1 MQDTSLA
8 LKATRL
14 AFTSLGSVAPEP
26 MAALAERLYFT
37 ARKHRLPE
45 RERAILDEGFPF
57 SAPTEHGELRAW
69 RWEPLLPWERT
80 DRGVVLLVHG
90 WEGRAS
96 QLAASFAAPLLDKG
110 FTVVGADAP
119 GHGRSP
125 GDAVDLPA
133 YTEIVGALARH
144 VESDTGQR
152 VRAVVAHSFGAA
164 AATLALE
171 GGELPD
177 VDAAV
182 LVAPPCSLELYADTF
197 VKTLGLTRATAA
209 IFRGR
214 LEERFGKEWWH
225 RFALDRRA
233 AGVDA
238 HALILHDTDD
248 KETPVTEG
256 ARLARGWA
264 GSTFVATNGL
274 GHRRILREAAV
285 VERAVAFIDGKVS
298 RPS

>member
-26 MAALAERLYFT
+26 MALLAERMYFT
-37 ARKHRLPE
+37 ARRHRLPE
-45 RERAILDEGFPF
+45 RERAILEEGSPF
-57 SAPTEHGELRAW
+57 VVDSEHGPLKAW

-80 DRGVVLLVHG
+80 DRGTVLLVHG

-96 QLAASFAAPLLDKG
+96 QLAASFAAPLLDRG

-119 GHGRSP
+119 GHGRSR

-133 YTEIVGALARH
+133 YTDIVGALGRH
-144 VESDTGQR
+144 VSANMGSE
-152 VRAVVAHSFGAA
+152 VRAVIAHSFGGAA
-164 AATLALE
+164 TTLALE
-171 GGELPD
+171 GEQLPH

-214 LEERFGKEWWH
+214 LEQRFGKEWWH
-225 RFALDRRA
+225 KFALDRRA
-233 AGVDA
+233 QGIDA
-238 HALILHDTDD
+238 HALIVHDTDD
-248 KETPVTEG
+248 RETPFTEG
-256 ARLARGWA
+256 AALAKGWA
-264 GSTFVATNGL
+264 GSTFIATSGL
-274 GHRRILREAAV
+274 GHRRILREPSV
-285 VERAVAFIDGKVS
+285 VERAVAFIDEKVH

>member
-26 MAALAERLYFT
+26 MALLAERMYFT
-37 ARKHRLPE
+37 ARRHRLPE
-45 RERAILDEGFPF
+45 RERAILDEGSPF
-57 SAPTEHGELRAW
+57 TVDTQHGPLHAW

-80 DRGVVLLVHG
+80 DRGTVLLVHG

-96 QLAASFAAPLLDKG
+96 QLAASFAAPLLDRG

-119 GHGRSP
+119 GHGRSR

-133 YTEIVGALARH
+133 YTDVVGDLARH
-144 VESDTGQR
+144 VAASGSA
-152 VRAVVAHSFGAA
+152 VRAVIAHSFGGA

-171 GGELPD
+171 GDLLPA

-182 LVAPPCSLELYADTF
+182 LVAPPCSLELYANTF

-214 LEERFGKEWWH
+214 LEERFGKEWTH
-225 RFALDRRA
+225 KYALDRRA
-233 AGVDA
+233 QSIDA
-238 HALILHDTDD
+238 HALIVHDTDD
-248 KETPVTEG
+248 RETPFTEG
-256 ARLARGWA
+256 ARLAKGWA
-264 GSTFVATNGL
+264 GSTFVATSGL
-274 GHRRILREAAV
+274 GHRRILKDADV
-285 VERAVAFIDGKVS
+285 VERAVAFIDEKVS
-298 RPS
+298 RLS